1 MILNWRSEQHGKFRT
16 GTRGRVR
23 GTSARQR
30 KGARSRSRAA
40 RPARGAAARDS
51 SSALWLFIL
60 CDSSRQGKS
69 QKKHF
74 NFFTCLKR
82 AENRVDPS
90 KDHFKFITSLW
101 VNWKYFCVQSIVQ
114 AQFAARFRLGIA
126 NQWRLKLIRQSSTLQ
141 VKIHRERLKRL

>member
-1 MILNWRSEQHGKFRT
+1 MENSG
-16 GTRGRVR
+16 RGRAGASEGLQPGSEKAPEAEVAQPAQPEVR
-23 GTSARQR
+23 PRGIALQLCGCSFSAT
-30 KGARSRSRAA
+30 A
-40 RPARGAAARDS
+40 
-51 SSALWLFIL
+51 
-60 CDSSRQGKS
+60 QGKENL
-69 QKKHF
+69 KKHF